1 MQNSIPIKANNLKKK
16 SSFQS
21 ISWLIK
27 KGKFLMQIQGSMKIN
42 KIQNKPQRCEWY
54 NVNNILLRGK
64 FIKCWKG
71 NYENSFSNM
80 PHFRWTLI
88 TLTGKGLCSFL
99 WLLLPV
105 SGHVEPEP
113 LFCEKVQL
121 SRQSVLLGSG
131 LQMHG
136 YPGWKNKTKHNKSK
150 HLAFFVQEETTPP
163 CFSHIEVFSTLKATK
178 TNTCPLIN
186 LLFF

>member
-1 MQNSIPIKANNLKKK
+1 
-16 SSFQS
+16 
-21 ISWLIK
+21 
-27 KGKFLMQIQGSMKIN
+27 MKIN
-42 KIQNKPQRCEWY
+42 KIQNKPQRCEWC

-64 FIKCWKG
+64 FLKLWKE
-71 NYENSFSNM
+71 NWENSYSNM
-80 PHFRWTLI
+80 LPFRGILI

-121 SRQSVLLGSG
+121 SRQSVLLGFG

-136 YPGWKNKTKHNKSK
+136 YPGWKTKQSIRSLSTWLFLYKRKWH
-150 HLAFFVQEETTPP
+150 HLASP
-163 CFSHIEVFSTLKATK
+163 ILKYSVPWKQRRLVSARQ
-178 TNTCPLIN
+178 
-186 LLFF
+186 